1 MTVSKP
7 RLTLLLVALIA
18 VACLGACDDPP
29 PADSPIGFQTMPQQQ
44 PGMSTAPPVAA
55 PTAALSPSLATP
67 APTSVEQL
75 CSAPMWPRPLPPVV
89 GLDFDQAA
97 KGALMC
103 FDGIRAIAPD
113 GHDVMNDKG
122 SPRSW
127 SITAISPTSGT
138 PVGKSDQVTLQLAP
152 EDVSAAP
159 AFRPCDWVT
168 TSEAARLLAV
178 QSVSALPVGDQAGSV
193 DQSCAYNSGN
203 DLVTSELKLP
213 GSFAVDARSEFSIT
227 VAAGKGSP
235 VSGLPGPSYCGT
247 SKAGNGKDTSMLSVL
262 LNDHRIYQV
271 MGGPSCDT
279 LKQFAQTALF
289 RMKSY

>member
-7 RLTLLLVALIA
+7 GLTLLLVALIA
-18 VACLGACDDPP
+18 VACLAACSRN
-29 PADSPIGFQTMPQQQ
+29 PASAPTETSTMPQQQ
-44 PGMSTAPPVAA
+44 PGVSTAPPVAA
-55 PTAALSPSLATP
+55 L
-67 APTSVEQL
+67 PTSVEQL
-75 CSAPMWPRPLPPVV
+75 CNAPMWPRPLPPVV

-122 SPRSW
+122 PPRSW

-152 EDVSAAP
+152 EEVSAAP

-168 TSEAARLLAV
+168 TSEAARLLGV

-213 GSFAVDARSEFSIT
+213 GSFAVDARSEFSIA
-227 VAAGKGSP
+227 VAAGKGSQ
-235 VSGLPGPSYCGT
+235 VSGLPGLGYCGT

-262 LNDHRIYQV
+262 LNEDRIYQV

-279 LKQFAQTALF
+279 LTQFARTALF
-289 RMKSY
+289 RMKFG